1 MHYKELKQAWGELIA
16 PGSTFEIVETQVRG
30 IGLRSFKNAP
40 PSIREVWL
48 STVAHA
54 DRDYLVYQDER
65 MTYRQAHQQVGA
77 IASWLFAQGVKPG
90 DRVAIAMRNYPEWM
104 LIYWACVSVGVAVV
118 GMNAWWVPD
127 ELEYALKDS
136 EPKVIFADRE
146 RLAQILEKSDTAAK
160 SKLVGVRVDTL
171 PSGVTAWADVI
182 GSGGTMP
189 DVTVDPDADAC
200 IFYTSGTT
208 GFPKGAQLTHRGCV
222 SNLFNMMFSGQ
233 ARSEEHTSEL
243 QSQ

>member
-1 MHYKELKQAWGELIA
+1 MHYKELKQAWAELLA
-16 PGSTFEIVETQVRG
+16 PGATFEIAPTQVRG
-30 IGLRSFKNAP
+30 ETIKCFKNAP

-48 STVAHA
+48 STAVHA

-65 MTYRQAHQQVGA
+65 LTYGQAHSQVGA
-77 IASWLFAQGVKPG
+77 IASWLFSQGVKPG

-146 RLAQILEKSDTAAK
+146 RLAQILEKPETAAK
-160 SKLVGVRVDTL
+160 SKLVGVRVDSL
-171 PSGVTAWADVI
+171 PVGVTAWAEVIDSGGSLPDVI
-182 GSGGTMP
+182 
-189 DVTVDPDADAC
+189 VDPDADAC

-208 GFPKGAQLTHRGCV
+208 AAATNLANACV
-222 SNLFNMMFSGQ
+222 LWFRAIFSACPNSAKVCVRPSGTKTG
-233 ARSEEHTSEL
+233 S
-243 QSQ
+243 